1 VLARIGLGDDDVDLA
16 RLELRAQGGQLLVVE
31 FVLGS
36 ESLQYGLL
44 DRAALLEV
52 VEDGVD
58 SSRKRRTQ
66 CRSLL
71 PYK

>member
-31 FVLGS
+31 LVLGR
-36 ESLQYGLL
+36 EGLEYGLL

-52 VEDGVD
+52 VQDGVD

>member
-1 VLARIGLGDDDVDLA
+1 VLARLGLGDDDVDLA
-16 RLELRAQGGQLLVVE
+16 RFELRTQGGQLLVVE
-31 FVLGS
+31 LVLGR
-36 ESLQYGLL
+36 ESLERGLL

-66 CRSLL
+66 LCSLL

>member
-31 FVLGS
+31 LVLGR
-36 ESLQYGLL
+36 EGLECGFL
-44 DRAALLEV
+44 DRTALLEV
-52 VEDGVD
+52 VQDGVD

>member
-36 ESLQYGLL
+36 ESLQCGLL